1 MINSNLY
8 KNTFKTSFEVVPPKY
23 EINSIFLKKLVRHSN
38 KFDLLDLTCCP
49 MANLRITPIS
59 LAHSLISQGISPKK
73 IIINFSTRDRNT
85 LALQSE
91 ILGALAMK
99 IDKILVVKGDRI
111 IKGNSKKSKEVFEI
125 NTGKLI
131 KILSELRQGYDY
143 SKNRTNTKLNYEIF
157 STLNLNKSYKE
168 LIKIIN
174 QRLKQ
179 GSNFFITQP
188 IFSEKDF
195 ELMSKLSLKTDYKI
209 LCGVLPITNI
219 KVLHNVLKK
228 LGGIDVESEHLKKM
242 QKIDENDIFIYS
254 KEYLKNLIKVY
265 KEHLDGIHIMTSG
278 DISKALK
285 LIENL

>member
-111 IKGNSKKSKEVFEI
+111 IKGNSKSLKVFEI

-131 KILSELRQGYDY
+131 KILSD
-143 SKNRTNTKLNYEIF
+143 
-157 STLNLNKSYKE
+157 
-168 LIKIIN
+168 
-174 QRLKQ
+174 
-179 GSNFFITQP
+179 
-188 IFSEKDF
+188 
-195 ELMSKLSLKTDYKI
+195 
-209 LCGVLPITNI
+209 
-219 KVLHNVLKK
+219 
-228 LGGIDVESEHLKKM
+228 
-242 QKIDENDIFIYS
+242 
-254 KEYLKNLIKVY
+254 
-265 KEHLDGIHIMTSG
+265 
-278 DISKALK
+278 
-285 LIENL
+285 

>member
-23 EINSIFLKKLVRHSN
+23 GINNIFLKKLVKYSN
-38 KFDLLDLTCCP
+38 RFDLLDLTCCP

-59 LAHSLISQGISPKK
+59 IAHLLINQGVSSKK

-99 IDKILVVKGDRI
+99 INKILVVKGDRI

-125 NTGKLI
+125 NTVKLI
-131 KILSELRQGYDY
+131 KILSDLREGYDY
-143 SKNRTNTKLNYEIF
+143 CKNRTNTSLNYEIF

-168 LIKIIN
+168 LKKIIN

-188 IFSEKDF
+188 IFSESDF
-195 ELMSKLSLKTDYKI
+195 ELISKLSMKTDYKI
-209 LCGVLPITNI
+209 LCGILPITNT
-219 KVLHNVLKK
+219 KVLNTVFKK
-228 LGGIDVESEHLKKM
+228 LGGVNIDSQHLKKI
-242 QKIDENDIFIYS
+242 KNIDENEIFNYS

-265 KEHLDGIHIMTSG
+265 KSHLDGIHIMTSG
-278 DISKALK
+278 DISKASK
-285 LIENL
+285 LIENI